1 MGHLFDSPVQV
12 PCLPIALQQ
21 LSVATCTNWQPP
33 GANSG
38 DFCLNHI
45 DSLETDDVYPQ
56 NPIKIWSMPKKCGIV
71 LGARNW
77 KWSWYVLAYCVLW
90 CIMLLMDAYGGIW
103 FGPPNLSWLT
113 LQWLRYP
120 RQSAPPPPR
129 GRLWYAPVCDLQG
142 SEGHATPKQITKP
155 VELLRHDS
163 TGWNMPRTHA
173 HTLPSPL
180 SLSIS
185 FQHHQVCHLTEV
197 RHCPLATGLF
207 TQSGMPT
214 PMTPKHETVFWKVTR
229 TVDLHFNTLQYFNL
243 TKLSD
248 SRKQLQ
254 LAKQKNG

>member
-77 KWSWYVLAYCVLW
+77 KWSWCVLAYCVLW

-113 LQWLRYP
+113 LQWLRYT

-180 SLSIS
+180 SLYFFPAPSSLS
-185 FQHHQVCHLTEV
+185 FNGGATL
-197 RHCPLATGLF
+197 PLGN
-207 TQSGMPT
+207 
-214 PMTPKHETVFWKVTR
+214 R
-229 TVDLHFNTLQYFNL
+229 TIHPERDANSNDTKARNSVLESNPDRYFTLQHFA
-243 TKLSD
+243 
-248 SRKQLQ
+248 RLQ
-254 LAKQKNG
+254 FDKTVRQ